1 MSVFA
6 PLRVEQALTLINR
19 WFDDTTERFTS
30 PDAPPDHP
38 LRAGDYSLMLNV
50 ESRRVTL
57 EERVEGDADDDSG
70 GWHGALSPDE
80 VRADWL
86 VPLTTLIGA
95 RLDTLRRETSFRAWR
110 FHVDARFATCEGRV
124 QATLFAQR
132 DAQHI
137 DALRQ
142 AMQDHQRDVLTHG
155 DAPTDPT
162 STLFYCGNALN
173 RELYPQPDIPALLR
187 DCERIQQL
195 NQGCA
200 ALTEHRHW
208 IAYLLSNYVER
219 ECLPRWFTVQETPW
233 RERQYQRRPD
243 APPPTADETALL
255 LYTALIILRFE
266 PSYSKSRGL
275 QFLTLAQQL
284 GIKKAAAYLKT
295 GTGALAQDV
304 VTFESEQVSCEANDV
319 LARVTVHI
327 REESAAAYTQALA
340 FLCRLLAH
348 DFPRSYAL
356 KLKSGVREWLPIK
369 GLARNDTHR
378 FFANALTYEA
388 CHPALERYA
397 RAAARQYE
405 WYADAVAEKCCM
417 PGSYAVFGLALA
429 GEAYFPLL
437 ADTMTLVDDEHQSVQ
452 DGFIKAFMTRYT
464 LNPQTAPA
472 LVACLRVATD
482 ALKLKLPPTDDAGTL
497 RALAAALCDMP
508 SDEAY
513 TVLFRL
519 WGKPEPLAKRA
530 AKASGETGALWQALL
545 DAAGLRA

>member
-1 MSVFA
+1 MQ
-6 PLRVEQALTLINR
+6 VEESLGFRQLCKMLKVKEPEFR
-19 WFDDTTERFTS
+19 QFLLERNIMQ
-30 PDAPPDHP
+30 
-38 LRAGDYSLMLNV
+38 RANG
-50 ESRRVTL
+50 T
-57 EERVEGDADDDSG
+57 
-70 GWHGALSPDE
+70 
-80 VRADWL
+80 L
-86 VPLTTLIGA
+86 VPQHHHLQAGYFTLRSGVGENLHTFSQPRFSREGLAPDSTLIGA

-110 FHVDARFATCEGRV
+110 FHVDARFATSEGRV

-304 VTFESEQVSCEANDV
+304 VTFESEQVSCAANDV

-369 GLARNDTHR
+369 GL
-378 FFANALTYEA
+378 
-388 CHPALERYA
+388 
-397 RAAARQYE
+397 RATTR
-405 WYADAVAEKCCM
+405 
-417 PGSYAVFGLALA
+417 
-429 GEAYFPLL
+429 
-437 ADTMTLVDDEHQSVQ
+437 T
-452 DGFIKAFMTRYT
+452 GFS
-464 LNPQTAPA
+464 
-472 LVACLRVATD
+472 
-482 ALKLKLPPTDDAGTL
+482 PT
-497 RALAAALCDMP
+497 P
-508 SDEAY
+508 
-513 TVLFRL
+513 
-519 WGKPEPLAKRA
+519 
-530 AKASGETGALWQALL
+530 
-545 DAAGLRA
+545 

>member
-1 MSVFA
+1 MRA
-6 PLRVEQALTLINR
+6 
-19 WFDDTTERFTS
+19 
-30 PDAPPDHP
+30 HP
-38 LRAGDYSLMLNV
+38 AA
-50 ESRRVTL
+50 E
-57 EERVEGDADDDSG
+57 
-70 GWHGALSPDE
+70 H
-80 VRADWL
+80 
-86 VPLTTLIGA
+86 
-95 RLDTLRRETSFRAWR
+95 
-110 FHVDARFATCEGRV
+110 
-124 QATLFAQR
+124 
-132 DAQHI
+132 
-137 DALRQ
+137 
-142 AMQDHQRDVLTHG
+142 
-155 DAPTDPT
+155 
-162 STLFYCGNALN
+162 
-173 RELYPQPDIPALLR
+173 
-187 DCERIQQL
+187 
-195 NQGCA
+195 QGCA

-304 VTFESEQVSCEANDV
+304 VTFESEQVSCAANDV

-340 FLCRLLAH
+340 FLCRLLAD

-397 RAAARQYE
+397 RAAMRQYE
-405 WYADAVAEKCCM
+405 WYADAGAEKCCM

-437 ADTMTLVDDEHQSVQ
+437 AEYMALVDDEHQSVQ
-452 DGFIKAFMTRYT
+452 DSFIKALMARYT
-464 LNPQTAPA
+464 LNAQTAPA

-482 ALKLKLPPTDDAGTL
+482 ALKLKRPPTDDAGTL
-497 RALAAALCDMP
+497 RALAAALCDMS
-508 SDEAY
+508 SDEVY